1 MKWLS
6 VVAGGVV
13 AFLALTGWFQQAKG
27 AALDELLAAVRKE
40 GQIDFHAPST
50 LTPPGAQALAEAFNR
65 KYNLTI
71 KFRFHPTGGMGTDVT
86 KVVTRSAAG
95 IAPEWDV
102 MVVTDAHH
110 ATLWLRKLQQPFDYS
125 KLGVDRNVIY
135 FDNGAVSLANQFAL
149 PAYNTKLLSAKDA
162 PKRWE
167 DLLDPKWKGG
177 KLGVTV
183 ATHHL
188 ARLAAD
194 WGEERTT
201 KYVRDLA
208 RQEPSIGPLG
218 TVYTRLQL
226 GEVVLAAGLPDSF
239 IHQAKKTGAPIAFA
253 EDVQPVISPAYHAA
267 VLKNASHPVQY
278 RPSYDAL

>member
-13 AFLALTGWFQQAKG
+13 AFLALTGWFQQANG

-110 ATLWLRKLQQPFDYS
+110 ATLWLRELQEPFDCS
-125 KLGVDRNVIY
+125 KLGVDRTVIY
-135 FDNGAVSLANQFAL
+135 VDSGAVSLANQFRVI
-149 PAYNTKLLSAKDA
+149 
-162 PKRWE
+162 KR
-167 DLLDPKWKGG
+167 L
-177 KLGVTV
+177 
-183 ATHHL
+183 
-188 ARLAAD
+188 
-194 WGEERTT
+194 
-201 KYVRDLA
+201 
-208 RQEPSIGPLG
+208 
-218 TVYTRLQL
+218 LQL
-226 GEVVLAAGLPDSF
+226 P
-239 IHQAKKTGAPIAFA
+239 
-253 EDVQPVISPAYHAA
+253 QP
-267 VLKNASHPVQY
+267 
-278 RPSYDAL
+278 